1 MEECSLRFEIII
13 NVFWGI
19 ITRHFPLIWCNGE
32 THATSVILSHVI
44 KHGVFV
50 SVGFIQGE
58 NTGPH
63 CYSLLMS
70 CNSAKSFIHSFIR
83 FLLLFGCCCW
93 WWWWWVCLL
102 LLLLFVLFLFFCF
115 FIFLYKPRFKNSLFF

>member
-44 KHGVFV
+44 KHAVFV

-70 CNSAKSFIHSFIR
+70 CNSAKSFIHSFIHS
-83 FLLLFGCCCW
+83 FFVVVW
-93 WWWWWVCLL
+93 LL
-102 LLLLFVLFLFFCF
+102 LLLVVVVGLFVVVVVVCFVFVFLFFCF
-115 FIFLYKPRFKNSLFF
+115 FIQTQI